1 MVEDKQA
8 FVSFILCLFLA
19 VVLNCQLI
27 KRKTKNDVCFL
38 MTLYLLR
45 CNSFLWDSLEFV
57 SFMTMDDRNR
67 R

>member
-38 MTLYLLR
+38 MTLYLLHWNLAIIR
-45 CNSFLWDSLEFV
+45 FILRDCFFYDV
-57 SFMTMDDRNR
+57 GR
-67 R
+67 